1 MNLGLIASLFC
12 LIAVCS
18 FVLTKAA
25 ISPLR
30 RRALVDLPNERSSHT
45 TPTPRGGGL
54 AVVTSLLL
62 ALVLASSDLFNLIPP
77 SLSLKLGLFL
87 LFLAT
92 LSWVDDLRN
101 LGALVRL
108 GSHIL
113 AVAVALYIGLV
124 SGPFF
129 GNFFDPTVEIIL
141 IGLGWIWFINLF
153 NFMDGIDGIASVEA
167 LTIGLGGAILIVY
180 TEGDQTTAIV
190 GLILAAASLGFLP
203 SNWNPAKIFMGDV
216 GSIPLGFLSAW
227 ILLSLA
233 SEGHGA
239 AAFILSL
246 VFFADATL
254 TLFKRLF
261 RGEKIWQAHNQHF
274 YQRAIQRGLSH
285 SQTTLGALFTN
296 SVLIGI
302 ALWSTQGR
310 ALIAIIISFIVI
322 GFLFLYYL
330 KFPIPVSS
338 RAPSS

>member
-1 MNLGLIASLFC
+1 MNFVLIASLFC

-18 FVLTKAA
+18 FVLTKAI

-62 ALVLASSDLFNLIPP
+62 ALVLASSDLFNLIPS

-101 LGALVRL
+101 LGALVRF

-113 AVAVALYIGLV
+113 AVSAALYIGLV

-141 IGLGWIWFINLF
+141 IGLGWVWFINLF
-153 NFMDGIDGIASVEA
+153 NFMDGIDGIAGVEA
-167 LTIGLGGAILIVY
+167 LTIGLGGAILNIH

-190 GLILAAASLGFLP
+190 GLILWWRVVESARHGTCDFFCAS
-203 SNWNPAKIFMGDV
+203 SCACIW
-216 GSIPLGFLSAW
+216 GSSAVPKW
-227 ILLSLA
+227 A
-233 SEGHGA
+233 S
-239 AAFILSL
+239 
-246 VFFADATL
+246 
-254 TLFKRLF
+254 
-261 RGEKIWQAHNQHF
+261 
-274 YQRAIQRGLSH
+274 
-285 SQTTLGALFTN
+285 
-296 SVLIGI
+296 
-302 ALWSTQGR
+302 
-310 ALIAIIISFIVI
+310 
-322 GFLFLYYL
+322 
-330 KFPIPVSS
+330 
-338 RAPSS
+338 